1 MNIKTLLTFVFGLGI
16 GAGTGILTSKK
27 YFENK
32 YQELYEKDRDALEKY
47 YERVDQYTRGNLD
60 EDEEDDGVNPVGD
73 RESGVLS
80 SEERKMAKENIKNNK
95 SFKSVNYSGFY
106 KNDETR
112 NNKTAI
118 PIEKPDKPT
127 SILDDMEICANCRN
141 YDPENDSCA
150 LGNEDATADYVC
162 DYFQN
167 IHEDNKT
174 PEEEA
179 FDEHQKNRNKPP
191 RIISAEAY
199 SNLPAYIENEVLYFY
214 KYDEM
219 LVDENDEPVEEPE
232 RLVGDALTK
241 YSFVDNDE
249 SIIFVMNYSID
260 TCYEVQKVDSS
271 WTDSH

>member
-1 MNIKTLLTFVFGLGI
+1 MNIRTLLTFVFGLGI
-16 GAGTGILTSKK
+16 GTGIGIFASKK
-27 YFENK
+27 HFENK
-32 YQELYEKDRDALEKY
+32 YQELYEKDRNDLEKY
-47 YERVDQYTRGNLD
+47 YEKVDEYARGNLD
-60 EDEEDDGVNPVGD
+60 DEEDEGINPIGNTD
-73 RESGVLS
+73 RESGPLS
-80 SEERKMAKENIKNNK
+80 SEERKMAKENLKNNK

-118 PIEKPDKPT
+118 RIEKSDKPT
-127 SILDDMEICANCRN
+127 SVLDDMEICANCRN

-179 FDEHQKNRNKPP
+179 FDENQKNKGRAP

-219 LVDENDEPVEEPE
+219 LVDENDEPLEAE

-241 YSFVDNDE
+241 YGFVDNDE
-249 SIIFVMNYSID
+249 SVIFVMNYSID
-260 TCYEVQKVDSS
+260 TCYEIQKVDAS